1 MTVGDFTDTYAGDK
15 HDPALA
21 VGPDM
26 RHELDK
32 SAHAVEPP
40 PLFDGQAVLQS
51 DEIDDDIPTE
61 EELKTLRRV
70 ADHIPARAYTIAF
83 VELVERFSF
92 YGTVIVC
99 TCTKEASI
107 PCVLY

>member
-1 MTVGDFTDTYAGDK
+1 MTVGDFTDAYAGDR

-26 RHELDK
+26 RHELGS

-40 PLFDGQAVLQS
+40 PLFDGQPVLQS
-51 DEIDDDIPTE
+51 DELDDDIPTKG
-61 EELKTLRRV
+61 ELNTLRRV
-70 ADHIPARAYTIAF
+70 ADHIPAKAYTIAF

-99 TCTKEASI
+99 TYAKGASFSQT
-107 PCVLY
+107 LH